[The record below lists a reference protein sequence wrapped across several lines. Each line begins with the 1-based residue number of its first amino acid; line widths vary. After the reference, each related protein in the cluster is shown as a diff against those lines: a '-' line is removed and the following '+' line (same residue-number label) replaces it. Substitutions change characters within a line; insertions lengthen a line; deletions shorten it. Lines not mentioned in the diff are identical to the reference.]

1 MKRMVALLVTLGL
14 MTLGVLAGSNASAED
29 SLVERAGKGI
39 KKGAE
44 AADRGIKKGGKAA
57 VKGVK
62 KGTAWV
68 GHGIKKTG
76 EKMEKADKP

>member
-1 MKRMVALLVTLGL
+1 MCIRDRKGGEA
-14 MTLGVLAGSNASAED
+14 
-29 SLVERAGKGI
+29 AGKGV
-39 KKGAE
+39 KKGSEVVGPAI
-44 AADRGIKKGGKAA
+44 RKGGKAA